1 VVEPFH
7 EFPLYPQETALM
19 SDVSGYLAAILTE
32 NFDVVANDIGSD
44 MTLDDLGVDSVATIE
59 LIDILQEKFGITITD
74 EELTNKSTVEQV
86 VGTLTTKVGT

>member
-1 VVEPFH
+1 
-7 EFPLYPQETALM
+7 M
-19 SDVSGYLAAILTE
+19 SDFPGYLAAILTE

-59 LIDILQEKFGITITD
+59 LIDILQEKFRITIAD

-86 VGTLTTKVGT
+86 VGTLVAKVGA